1 MELLKSTGI
10 IIALDTSDIDLIK
23 RIVETGSL
31 IKGITGFKIGLEA
44 AISQGLK
51 TIVKIIKNVSD
62 KPVIYDHQKAMNDVP
77 HIGRGFARVLRE
89 AGVDA
94 AIGFPH
100 AGPRTMATWAE
111 ALRGEGVTPIIGG
124 EMTHEGY
131 LRSEGGYICDDA
143 PERIYSEALELGVE
157 HFVLPGNKVDKAL
170 KYAEIIARKV
180 KDPVFLLP
188 GARMYIDWDR
198 ISSEMIPIYRNVH
211 LIVGRAILRRDLSVD
226 MLETIVRRLKGHGDE

>member
-10 IIALDTSDIDLIK
+10 VIALDTSDIDLIRK
-23 RIVETGSL
+23 VVETASP

-51 TIVKIIKNVSD
+51 TIVKIIKRISD

-77 HIGRGFARVLRE
+77 HIGRGFAKVLRE

-100 AGPRTMATWAE
+100 AGPRTMATWVE
-111 ALRGEGVTPIIGG
+111 ALRGEGVIPIIGG

-131 LRSEGGYICDDA
+131 LRSERGYISDDT
-143 PERIYSEALELGVE
+143 PERIYTEALELGVE

-170 KYAEIIARKV
+170 RYAEIIARRV

-211 LIVGRAILRRDLSVD
+211 LIVGRTILRRDLSVD

>member
-10 IIALDTSDIDLIK
+10 VIALDTSDIDLIRK
-23 RIVETGSL
+23 VVETASP

-51 TIVKIIKNVSD
+51 TIVKIIKRISD

-77 HIGRGFARVLRE
+77 HIGRGFAKVLRE

-100 AGPRTMATWAE
+100 AGPRTMATWVE
-111 ALRGEGVTPIIGG
+111 ALRGEGVIPIIGG

-131 LRSEGGYICDDA
+131 LRSEGGYICDDT
-143 PERIYSEALELGVE
+143 PGRIYSEALELGVE

-170 KYAEIIARKV
+170 RYAEIIARRV

-211 LIVGRAILRRDLSVD
+211 LIVGRTILRRDLSVD